1 MESVSPRVGGP
12 GRRPLANSNPR
23 GDGGVSPESAPPGV
37 GPFDVTAAARVLAEL
52 LRAARPPGLVAPRAP
67 LRRARAAGAGVTVGV
82 SVGVRRMAMGLHG
95 AWVPPGPGGPW
106 ATD

>member
-67 LRRARAAGAGVTVGV
+67 LRRARAAGGV
-82 SVGVRRMAMGLHG
+82 SRGQCRGSPHGHGSARRLG
-95 AWVPPGPGGPW
+95 PPGPRRAVGH
-106 ATD
+106 